1 MTDQHKAGETTR
13 KGAAHGQRS
22 IDRERVILAL
32 IGLAGAAFIVAM
44 NFR

>member
-13 KGAAHGQRS
+13 KGAAEGHRGF
-22 IDRERVILAL
+22 DKERVLLAV
-32 IGLAGAAFIVAM
+32 IGLAGAAVIVAM